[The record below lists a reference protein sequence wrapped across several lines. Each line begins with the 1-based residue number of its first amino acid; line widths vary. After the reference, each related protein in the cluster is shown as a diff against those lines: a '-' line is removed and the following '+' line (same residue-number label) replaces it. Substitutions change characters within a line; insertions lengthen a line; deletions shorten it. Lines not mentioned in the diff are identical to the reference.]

1 MKKRLNFITLLI
13 GIAIGIIVM
22 NSEGVSLMKLSFAE
36 GVREGKNSANEFF
49 ETGKTKNK
57 IMVLYLEP
65 IANNLPST
73 LLNKKS
79 GDLIPASINL
89 TMVKVPMDTEQGV
102 NMLWEILCAVI
113 SFSSIIMIIYNFIR
127 IIIAVNKSV
136 IFEWINVK
144 RLRRIG
150 IGFLIIFIANA
161 IMIYD
166 QNSVA
171 SEILEIENY
180 NIINSS
186 IDGIILFIGMI
197 SFLVAEIFAMGLRL
211 KEEQELTI

>member
-22 NSEGVSLMKLSFAE
+22 NSEGVSLLKLSFAE
-36 GVREGKNSANEFF
+36 GLREGQNSAQEVI

-57 IMVLYLEP
+57 LMVLYLEP
-65 IANNLPST
+65 IANNLPSE
-73 LLNKKS
+73 LLNKKN
-79 GDLIPASINL
+79 GNIVPASINL
-89 TMVKVPMDTEQGV
+89 TMVKVPMDTEQGL
-102 NMLWEILCAVI
+102 NIYWEFLCSVI
-113 SFSSIIMIIYNFIR
+113 YFSGIIMIIFNFIR

-136 IFEWINVK
+136 IFAWANVK

-150 IGFLIIFIANA
+150 IGFFIMFIINA
-161 IMIYD
+161 IMIYN
-166 QNSVA
+166 QNSLA

-186 IDGIILFIGMI
+186 IDGSILFIGMI
-197 SFLVAEIFAMGLRL
+197 SFLVAEIFAVGLRL
-211 KEEQELTI
+211 REEQELTI